1 MIPSIDYLTLVIA
14 GAILLAGASNMLEA
28 DNRPDRIVGF
38 LLAFSGLFLFIVGSV
53 RAFISAL
60 NI

>member
-1 MIPSIDYLTLVIA
+1 MIA